1 MPEMTMFTSGNGGA
15 SWQRNNVR
23 SVLDL
28 GTRSD
33 DEYLWASASS
43 IGPDGVVLSLFSE
56 WTDGRES
63 AQTAGL
69 YLSTDLTNWSELSLD
84 GLEGNGEETMYIDSV
99 TARSDVVLVTGWYV
113 GDDTSHPFNAAAT
126 IG

>member
-1 MPEMTMFTSGNGGA
+1 
-15 SWQRNNVR
+15 
-23 SVLDL
+23 VLDL

-69 YLSTDLTNWSELSLD
+69 YLSTDLTNWSEISLD
-84 GLEGNGEETMYIDSV
+84 GLEGDGEETMYIDSV
-99 TARSDVVLVTGWYV
+99 TARSDVILVSGSYV
-113 GDDTSHPFNAAAT
+113 GDDTYRTFTAVGTSR
-126 IG
+126 